1 LEQNKQK
8 VAVIDFG
15 SQYTHNP
22 VAVIDFGAQYTQ
34 LIARRI
40 REQNVYSEI
49 FPPSIRAK
57 ELENV
62 QAIIFSRKAVKFK
75 PSLSFKKKINQN
87 E

>member
-1 LEQNKQK
+1 MEQNKQK

-34 LIARRI
+34 LIARRV

-49 FPPSIRAK
+49 FPPSIKAK

-62 QAIIFSRKAVKFK
+62 QAIIFSGSRSGVYEKESPQVD
-75 PSLSFKKKINQN
+75 P
-87 E
+87 

>member
-1 LEQNKQK
+1 MT

-15 SQYTHNP
+15 AKFTHNP

-49 FPPSIRAK
+49 LIPY
-57 ELENV
+57 
-62 QAIIFSRKAVKFK
+62 FSAF
-75 PSLSFKKKINQN
+75 LT
-87 E
+87 